1 MAVTEGTRWAV
12 DGDHERLLQFTPAD
26 LPTTVPPPILPYPN
40 PCPAYQPDIRYKLW
54 FADLRTYAQFHTAS
68 QLVLHYHA
76 QHVSYDAS
84 TAMSKYDHDHHNLED
99 DVGGQGL
106 VELCSTVATS
116 QVQSFSLCLGEQI
129 HGLASMLSADVLDSA
144 FKALLPP
151 RQSSTS
157 RLTDL
162 LVDLYA
168 LQHLPPL
175 FAYLPHSGITSLQL
189 VGYNTF
195 IGTPHF
201 RYDYIYAKLNPLAE
215 GWFQRL
221 CDGLATCHNL
231 ESLTLQSFRPFA
243 LDRDDQ
249 LVEDTG
255 QQVATTLVDTFSK
268 MQSLT
273 SLKLSE
279 TSRTLLELLA
289 QWLECSTCRLTSL
302 TLSLDW
308 CWFSYGEDCPELD
321 KLLLAL
327 NRNGSIVNFD
337 ILNYESSVLPQLS
350 DRQRADIGTLQQ
362 KLSRRQDASD
372 TQTHSRKRKAI
383 AIDNQ

>member
-1 MAVTEGTRWAV
+1 MAVSEGTRWAV

-26 LPTTVPPPILPYPN
+26 LPSTVPPPVLPYPN

-106 VELCSTVATS
+106 VELCRTVANS

-129 HGLASMLSADVLDSA
+129 HGLASMLSAEALDSVS
-144 FKALLPP
+144 KALLPP

-175 FAYLPHSGITSLQL
+175 SPTCLTQASRHCS
-189 VGYNTF
+189 
-195 IGTPHF
+195 
-201 RYDYIYAKLNPLAE
+201 
-215 GWFQRL
+215 W
-221 CDGLATCHNL
+221 LATTDSSAHH
-231 ESLTLQSFRPFA
+231 TLYTITYTPSSTR
-243 LDRDDQ
+243 
-249 LVEDTG
+249 
-255 QQVATTLVDTFSK
+255 
-268 MQSLT
+268 
-273 SLKLSE
+273 
-279 TSRTLLELLA
+279 
-289 QWLECSTCRLTSL
+289 WLR
-302 TLSLDW
+302 
-308 CWFSYGEDCPELD
+308 G
-321 KLLLAL
+321 
-327 NRNGSIVNFD
+327 GS
-337 ILNYESSVLPQLS
+337 SGS
-350 DRQRADIGTLQQ
+350 AM
-362 KLSRRQDASD
+362 A
-372 TQTHSRKRKAI
+372 
-383 AIDNQ
+383 